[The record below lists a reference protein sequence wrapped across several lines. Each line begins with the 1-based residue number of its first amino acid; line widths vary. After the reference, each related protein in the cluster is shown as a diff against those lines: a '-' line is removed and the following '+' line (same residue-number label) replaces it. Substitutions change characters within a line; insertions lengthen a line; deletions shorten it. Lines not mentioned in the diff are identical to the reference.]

1 MPQLGC
7 EVFWTHDRFQCY
19 RADNIKYVTKHSNVI
34 LTEQNKMTL
43 FTQIVQDKNKCK
55 EFMNSTIY
63 SALVKI
69 AQRMNI
75 LVPIYLGSTQTRLCV
90 TWKEVV
96 QALQM
101 EQNLDVR
108 AVAVHF
114 LMVYW
119 RNDLYQEVLNTTHQM
134 ESEKAF
140 LEMHNIIFLTGL
152 DKKMGSQKSCVASMY
167 QWCFNQIKIKA
178 NRALFSKQKMS
189 VTVTAGSKKTD
200 EFSRRPKHIFYVLYK
215 ATGQILQVRN

>member
-1 MPQLGC
+1 
-7 EVFWTHDRFQCY
+7 
-19 RADNIKYVTKHSNVI
+19 
-34 LTEQNKMTL
+34 MTL

-101 EQNLDVR
+101 KQNLDVR

-178 NRALFSKQKMS
+178 NRALFSKPKTS

>member
-1 MPQLGC
+1 MPQQGC
-7 EVFWTHDRFQCY
+7 AVFWTQDRFQCH
-19 RADNIKYVTKHSNVI
+19 RADNIEDVTKYLNVI
-34 LTEQNKMTL
+34 LTEQRKMTL

-63 SALVKI
+63 SALVTV

-75 LVPIYLGSTQTRLCV
+75 LVPIYFGSTQIRLCV

-96 QALQM
+96 QALRM
-101 EQNLDVR
+101 EQNIDVR
-108 AVAVHF
+108 AIAVHL

-119 RNDLYQEVLNTTHQM
+119 RNDLYQEMLNTTHQK

-140 LEMHNIIFLTGL
+140 LDMHNIVFLTGL
-152 DKKMGSQKSCVASMY
+152 DKNTGSQKSCTASMY

-178 NRALFSKQKMS
+178 N
-189 VTVTAGSKKTD
+189 
-200 EFSRRPKHIFYVLYK
+200 
-215 ATGQILQVRN
+215 